1 MDIMFTRAKL
11 VPIHTKDNVTWHDM
25 YDDLNIKVDSHQKAS
40 HLLEKVSVA
49 TSFTHFFLIFI
60 FGFLE
65 SFVLCNSCVKRSL

>member
-25 YDDLNIKVDSHQKAS
+25 YHDLNIKVDSHQKAS

-49 TSFTHFFLIFI
+49 TFFTHFF
-60 FGFLE
+60 
-65 SFVLCNSCVKRSL
+65 S

>member
-25 YDDLNIKVDSHQKAS
+25 YHDLNIKVDSHQKAS

-49 TSFTHFFLIFI
+49 TFFTHFF
-60 FGFLE
+60 
-65 SFVLCNSCVKRSL
+65 SFSSLVFHNLLCVM